1 MVNTDLNQRI
11 QPIEEWGLI
20 ANFLHS
26 YEIKFPEVEGY
37 FSYLSGKSFKA
48 DLPERLKKVAS
59 KLGFNV

>member
-1 MVNTDLNQRI
+1 MGLNSQ
-11 QPIEEWGLI
+11 
-20 ANFLHS
+20 FLHS
-26 YEIKFPEVEGY
+26 YEIKFPEVEGD